1 MKLQGHRQLLGTVE
15 QVEGDAVVI
24 NMLDER
30 MEVKWDM
37 VEKARL
43 VPQS

>member
-1 MKLQGHRQLLGTVE
+1 MKLQGHRQLFGTVE
-15 QVEGDAVVI
+15 QVEADVIVI
-24 NMLDER
+24 NMLGER
-30 MEVKWDM
+30 IEVKWDM